1 MIGIRCEHL
10 TKTFEGTSTIVKPVD
25 DLTIE
30 FQAGQISAIIG
41 ESGCGKT
48 TLLRLIAG
56 LEFADSGRVVFGQL
70 HRKPVISMVFQE
82 PRLFPWFT
90 VEQNIALSVR
100 QLPSQEQRKKV
111 ENVLEL
117 VGLRDFRHALPSELS
132 GGMAQRVGLARA
144 LCPLPDI
151 LLLDEAFSGLDAL
164 TRRRIYGEFIRIHQ
178 RAPITTILVTHDVM
192 EAVLLSSNVYRF
204 ADGRCQQQF
213 NVDFDY
219 PRTLATEG
227 LGELSETILDQFL
240 HTKKEKK

>member
-1 MIGIRCEHL
+1 MISIRCEHL
-10 TKTFEGTSTIVKPVD
+10 TKTFEGSSTIVKPVD
-25 DLTIE
+25 DLTLE
-30 FQAGQISAIIG
+30 FEAGRISAIIG

-56 LEFADSGRVVFGQL
+56 LETADSGKIIFGQL
-70 HRKPVISMVFQE
+70 HRAPVISMVFQE

-100 QLPSQEQRKKV
+100 HLPSTEQREKV

-117 VGLRDFRHALPSELS
+117 VGLKAFREALPGELS

-144 LCPLPDI
+144 LCPSPDI

-178 RAPITTILVTHDVM
+178 KAPITTILVTHDVT
-192 EAVLLSSNVYRF
+192 EAVLLSSKVYRF
-204 ADGRCQQQF
+204 AEGRCRQQF
-213 NVDFDY
+213 RVDFDY
-219 PRTLATEG
+219 PRSLATEG

-240 HTKKEKK
+240 HTRKEEK

>member
-1 MIGIRCEHL
+1 ML
-10 TKTFEGTSTIVKPVD
+10 QLKNIVKDYGEGDSKVQA
-25 DLTIE
+25 LKGVSINFRANE
-30 FQAGQISAIIG
+30 FVSILGH
-41 ESGCGKT
+41 SGCGKT

-56 LEFADSGRVVFGQL
+56 LETADSGKIIFGQL
-70 HRKPVISMVFQE
+70 HRAPVISMVFQE

-100 QLPSQEQRKKV
+100 HLPSTEQREKV

-117 VGLRDFRHALPSELS
+117 VGLKAFREALPGELS

-144 LCPLPDI
+144 LCPSPDI

-178 RAPITTILVTHDVM
+178 KAPITTILVTHDVT
-192 EAVLLSSNVYRF
+192 EAVLLSSKVYRF
-204 ADGRCQQQF
+204 AEGRCRQQF
-213 NVDFDY
+213 SVDFDY
-219 PRTLATEG
+219 PRSLATEG

-240 HTKKEKK
+240 HTRKEEK